1 MKALVQ
7 TAYFSHE
14 RIAKYL
20 EQSGFVVERK
30 AGKSELTFSG
40 ERDPV
45 IKTLTLLRYKYP
57 IGYIGGWTLPDE
69 ENK

>member
-20 EQSGFVVERK
+20 EASGFVVDRK
-30 AGKSELTFSG
+30 TGKSELVFSG
-40 ERDPV
+40 ERDKV
-45 IKTLTLLRYKYP
+45 IAALTELRYKYP
-57 IGYIGGWTLPDE
+57 IGYIQGWTLPDD
-69 ENK
+69 